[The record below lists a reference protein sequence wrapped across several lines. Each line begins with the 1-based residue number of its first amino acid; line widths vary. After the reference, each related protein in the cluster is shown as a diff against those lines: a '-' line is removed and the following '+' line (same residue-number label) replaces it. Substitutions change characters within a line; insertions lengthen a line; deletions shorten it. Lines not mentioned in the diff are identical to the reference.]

1 MTDLVIRM
9 PWPGKN
15 ATTPEAGL
23 SCEWLVTNG
32 LGGYASGTL
41 SGVITRRYHGYL
53 VAALPAPF
61 GRITM
66 LNQLG
71 ERLELPDG
79 RFVQL
84 TGEERAGGPVKLDVM
99 DYLSEFRLEAGS
111 PVWRYEIG
119 PVAFEKRL
127 VLPHGQNTA
136 FINYRLLSGDDSVR
150 LILRPSIHFRPHE
163 TAVSAE
169 LEQSSYT
176 LTVGQDRYE
185 VSAGT
190 DLPPLRLILEG
201 QNAALTVDRIRI
213 DQVTYRLEERR
224 GYPAQG
230 DLWSPGFFHVDLRK
244 DCDATLIASSE
255 SWDNVRAFTP
265 SLAVQLESE
274 RKRRILLGAAPHL
287 KLSIEDLIEKNATAA
302 ELMWAADQFLITPAG
317 RTDDAT
323 RARAVGDE
331 VRTVIAGYHWFTDWG
346 RDTMISLEGLTLST
360 GRYVA
365 AAWILRTFAHYVR
378 DGLIPNL
385 FPEGKT
391 EGLYHT
397 ADATLWFFHA
407 IDRYTAA
414 SGDRSVLRMALPK
427 LLDIFEWHLR
437 GTAFG
442 IGVDPRDGLLKQ
454 GAEGYALTWMDA
466 KVDDWVVTPRRGKAV
481 EINALWYNALKLLEG
496 WLAEESEKEPAAR
509 VGACARQ
516 ARESFNARFWYEPG
530 KYLFDVI
537 EGPGGDDSACRP
549 NQLLAISLKHPI
561 LDEARWP
568 AVLETARDKL
578 LTPVGLRSLSPDHKD
593 YKPKY
598 DGDLRARDAAYHQGT
613 VWAWL
618 IGPFIDAWLKVHPG
632 DLEGAG
638 KFLDGFEPHLRE
650 ACIGSIS
657 EIFDAE
663 PPFTP
668 RGCIAQAWS
677 VAEVLRCWIKC
688 RLSG

>member
-1 MTDLVIRM
+1 MPDLVIRM
-9 PWPGKN
+9 PWPGKDGAN
-15 ATTPEAGL
+15 PEAGL
-23 SCEWLVTNG
+23 NCEWLVTNG

-61 GRITM
+61 GRIMM
-66 LNQLG
+66 LNELG

-79 RFVQL
+79 RLVQL
-84 TGEERAGGPVKLDVM
+84 SGEEHGRGPAKLDAM
-99 DYLSEFRLEAGS
+99 DYLSEFRLEAGV
-111 PVWRYEIG
+111 PVWRYEVGSIT
-119 PVAFEKRL
+119 VEKRL

-136 FINYRLLSGDDSVR
+136 FVNYSLLAGQESVR
-150 LILRPSIHFRPHE
+150 LVLRPSIHFRPHE
-163 TAVSAE
+163 TPVSAE
-169 LEQSSYT
+169 LESSYT
-176 LTVGQDRYE
+176 LTVGQNRYE
-185 VSAGT
+185 VSPGT
-190 DLPPLRLILEG
+190 DIPPLRLILEG
-201 QNAALTVDRIRI
+201 ENAALTVDRIRI
-213 DQVTYRLEERR
+213 EKVTYRIEELR

-230 DLWSPGFFHVDLRK
+230 DLWSPGFFHVDLRA
-244 DCDATLIASSE
+244 DSDATLIASSE
-255 SWDNVRAFTP
+255 SWENMRALTP
-265 SLAVQLESE
+265 ALAMQSESE
-274 RKRRILLGAAPHL
+274 RKRRILLGAAVKMGKHVHELAENSP
-287 KLSIEDLIEKNATAA
+287 TVA
-302 ELMWAADQFLITPAG
+302 ELVWAADQFLITPAG
-317 RTDDAT
+317 RIDDAT

-360 GRYVA
+360 GRYA
-365 AAWILRTFAHYVR
+365 EAAWILRTFAHYVR

-385 FPEGKT
+385 FPERKT

-414 SGDRSVLRMALPK
+414 SEDRSVLRMALPK
-427 LLDIFEWHLR
+427 LLDIFEWHMR

-496 WLAEESEKEPAAR
+496 WLTEENDLEHAAR
-509 VGACARQ
+509 AGASAQQ

-530 KYLFDVI
+530 RHLFDVI
-537 EGPGGDDSACRP
+537 DGPDGDDPACRP

-561 LDEARWP
+561 LDESRWP
-568 AVLETARDKL
+568 AVLEIARAKL

-618 IGPFIDAWLKVHPG
+618 IGPFVDAWLKVNPG

-638 KFLDGFEPHLRE
+638 KFLDGFVPHLRE